1 MALKNDQSPI
11 KIKNVQDIG
20 STIVSDTIPL
30 ESHVQSFWQQSG
42 ATHNSEAGKDIHVN
56 DLLNDLPA
64 CLQDDFKN
72 YELHQKSELDE
83 LLQNRQHI
91 GHLLKRAS
99 SLIAF
104 QAQLSQLA
112 SNDIYRAN
120 TCYRC
125 GSIPDY
131 LRISDDVTSSE
142 SK

>member
-64 CLQDDFKN
+64 CLQDDFK
-72 YELHQKSELDE
+72 SELDE

-120 TCYRC
+120 TFYRC